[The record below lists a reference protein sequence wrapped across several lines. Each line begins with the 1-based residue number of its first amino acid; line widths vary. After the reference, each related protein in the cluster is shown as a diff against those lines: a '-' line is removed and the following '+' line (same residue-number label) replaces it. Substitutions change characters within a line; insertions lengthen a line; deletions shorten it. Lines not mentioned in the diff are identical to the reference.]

1 MQAVIKSSAYT
12 GGKKSSE
19 GIEVAQNK
27 IEMWWTTASL
37 LLLLLSRIFQF
48 AA

>member
-27 IEMWWTTASL
+27 IKMWWTTASF
-37 LLLLLSRIFQF
+37 IIIIIIK
-48 AA
+48 